1 MTLRL
6 EASTMTMEYGLDLY
20 TYEDQSWE
28 NPVYIKIG
36 LKRVENP
43 PKTVELDCAV
53 FDSDGLILLDG
64 IPMRTPG
71 LLQRIR
77 YILTGRMRRHGI

>member
-20 TYEDQSWE
+20 VYEDRSFAS
-28 NPVYIKIG
+28 PFYIKIG

-43 PKTVELDCAV
+43 PPTLEIEL
-53 FDSDGLILLDG
+53 LLPSPQG
-64 IPMRTPG
+64 G
-71 LLQRIR
+71 FQV
-77 YILTGRMRRHGI
+77 YGE